1 MVDPGI
7 EDLSL
12 QELRDL
18 FEENEAVLLKRK
30 MQAVHIAFTIFTGND
45 RELRNSIDGWR
56 DYDLS
61 EAWVGTMEPV
71 NQFLIESVFRAL
83 HNYLA
88 SAKTLVDITR
98 RVVPRIYKGTE
109 FATEYS
115 ERITADFASN
125 PLSQFVQGLRNFVLH
140 EGSPRVLASMS
151 EGRAVTLDLMDLRK
165 WDGRNETAGSYVADL
180 LNKGGFPPIRVPLID
195 IINEYTG
202 LVRRFNEWLLGRQR
216 ELHRDAFE
224 EVERISEAIQRHSA
238 VEEASRE

>member
-1 MVDPGI
+1 MVDPGF

-61 EAWVGTMEPV
+61 EAWVGSMEPL

-98 RVVPRIYKGTE
+98 RVVPRIYEGSE

-115 ERITADFASN
+115 ERITVDFAAN

-140 EGSPRVLASMS
+140 EGSPRVLASMT
-151 EGRAVTLDLMDLRK
+151 EGRAVTLDLTELRK
-165 WDGRNETAGSYVADL
+165 WDGWNETARNFIANL
-180 LNKGGFPPIRVPLID
+180 LDKGEFPPVRVPLMD
-195 IINEYTG
+195 IIDEYTG
-202 LVRRFNEWLLGRQR
+202 LVRQFNDWLLGRQR

-224 EVERISEAIQRHSA
+224 EGERISKAIRRHSGG
-238 VEEASRE
+238 